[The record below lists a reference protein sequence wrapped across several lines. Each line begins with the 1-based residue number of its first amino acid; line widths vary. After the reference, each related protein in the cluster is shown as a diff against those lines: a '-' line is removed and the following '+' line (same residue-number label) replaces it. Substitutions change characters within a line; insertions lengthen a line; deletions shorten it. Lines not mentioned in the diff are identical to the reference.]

1 MFCGYICTTH
11 DRRFSTTFLPVRDAS
26 VNAPLFVAAPKVNG
40 VEDAVDVDTEKRGKL
55 FNV

>member
-1 MFCGYICTTH
+1 
-11 DRRFSTTFLPVRDAS
+11 VRDAS